1 MDIELDDPWK
11 EEFQIDLI
19 ESNLLVLPEKIE
31 IVKSV
36 YIFAFK

>member
-19 ESNLLVLPEKIE
+19 ERNLLVLPEKDWNC
-31 IVKSV
+31 
-36 YIFAFK
+36 